1 MEYIAILKDGGL
13 FIPNILTDLENSHT
27 SIFKVPLDIQSLRE
41 QAKNKVL
48 LEENAIENELK
59 KLIWQIFLLVRL
71 KISKIPLSGKKSYG
85 KNGNDGFCF

>member
-1 MEYIAILKDGGL
+1 MEYIAILRDGGL

-48 LEENAIENELK
+48 LEENAVENELK
-59 KLIWQIFLLVRL
+59 KVNLADIPISAFENIEDSVEWQ
-71 KISKIPLSGKKSYG
+71 KILREEW
-85 KNGNDGFCF
+85 